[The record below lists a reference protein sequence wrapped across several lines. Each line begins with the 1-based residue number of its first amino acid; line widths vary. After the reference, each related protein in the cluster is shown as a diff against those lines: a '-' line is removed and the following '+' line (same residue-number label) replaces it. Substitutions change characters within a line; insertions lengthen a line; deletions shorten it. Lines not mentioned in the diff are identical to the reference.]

1 MAIEARPGLPL
12 RHTGLEPATAVPSWC
27 RRAVQSGL
35 SGVAQA
41 ESRAGGRDAA
51 RSGERGEERP
61 WDQGTG
67 RGYEDGRTEER
78 GED

>member
-1 MAIEARPGLPL
+1 M
-12 RHTGLEPATAVPSWC
+12 
-27 RRAVQSGL
+27 QSGL

-51 RSGERGEERP
+51 RSGESGEERT

-67 RGYEDGRTEER
+67 RGYEDGRTGER